1 MTSLLKKVK
10 HWLHN
15 HSGQTIERSSA
26 HPVVVSPKSSNRYP
40 DWPQL
45 LAKDWSRW
53 EEAIKTATG
62 GPRILIATDVGG
74 HLPVVTLDSLLAVAL
89 TLRGAEVHLL
99 LCDQALPACEQL
111 TYHKVSDPASF
122 AAHGVPEKT
131 CHSCFSGGSAVYK
144 SLGVPFH
151 RYSDFITAETS
162 LWATTLASEISF
174 EEIPGYQIDGLRV
187 GEHALAGALRFFAR
201 GTLESEPLAEAVLRH
216 YFKAALLT
224 THVAR
229 CCLRQYRF
237 LCASFH
243 HGIYVPQGLVGEVAR
258 QENLRIANWQVAYRK
273 KSFIFS
279 HHDTYHH
286 TMLTEPV
293 STWENIDW
301 TPQIETEVMDYL
313 KSRWQGTRDWIWF
326 HDTPQEDLE
335 AIVREVGVDLSRPC
349 IGLLTN
355 VMWDAQLHYPANA
368 FPNMKEWI
376 IQTIQYFVS
385 RPELQLVIR
394 IHPAELRGTVK
405 SRQLMADEIC
415 QVFPQLPANVFV
427 ISPESQISTYVMMA
441 QCNAVIIYGTKTGVE
456 LTSMGVPV
464 IVGGEAWIRN
474 KGLTQDARSVEEY
487 FQILDR
493 LPFSQALDPATIE
506 RGRKYAYHFFFR
518 RMIPVAAIEPT
529 AEAKSYQ
536 IQFSSL
542 DDLLPGK
549 DPGLDTICNGILYG
563 SDFIYPAEQ
572 YAASESV

>member
-1 MTSLLKKVK
+1 MTSLLEKIRR
-10 HWLHN
+10 W
-15 HSGQTIERSSA
+15 TRSTPKEILEQQLTTSA
-26 HPVVVSPKSSNRYP
+26 PRQQKSSIRYP

-45 LAKDWSRW
+45 LKHEWSRW
-53 EEAIKTATG
+53 QGAVQAATG
-62 GPRILIATDVGG
+62 GPRILIATGVGG

-99 LCDQALPACEQL
+99 LCDQTLPACEQL
-111 TYHKVSDPASF
+111 TFHKVSNPAAF
-122 AAHGVPEKT
+122 AAQGISEKT
-131 CHSCFSGGSAVYK
+131 CRSCFNGGSGVYRA
-144 SLGVPFH
+144 LGVPFH
-151 RYSDFITAETS
+151 LYSEFITPEIKQWVTE
-162 LWATTLASEISF
+162 LAAAIPLDEIA
-174 EEIPGYQIDGLRV
+174 GYQLDGLRV

-201 GTLESEPLAEAVLRH
+201 GTLENEPLAEPVLRH

-224 THVAR
+224 TSAAR
-229 CCLRQYRF
+229 RCLRQYHF
-237 LCASFH
+237 ACATFH

-258 QENLRIANWQVAYRK
+258 QEGVRVANWQVAYRK

-293 STWENIDW
+293 STWENISW
-301 TPQIETEVMDYL
+301 TPHLETETMDYL

-326 HDTPQEDLE
+326 HETPQEDLE
-335 AIVREVGVDLSRPC
+335 AIIREVGVDLSRPC

-376 IQTIQYFVS
+376 IQTIQYFAR

-405 SRQLMADEIC
+405 SRQLMADEIR
-415 QVFPQLPANVFV
+415 QVFPELPPNIFV
-427 ISPESQISTYVMMA
+427 IPPESQISTYVMMA

-474 KGLTQDARSVEEY
+474 KGLTLDARSVDEY
-487 FQILDR
+487 FKILDQ
-493 LPFSQALDPATIE
+493 LPFSQPLEPAIIE

-518 RMIPVAAIEPT
+518 RMIPVASIEPT
-529 AEAKSYQ
+529 EEAKSYR
-536 IQFSSL
+536 IQLSGL

-549 DPGLDTICNGILYG
+549 DPGLDTICNGILHG
-563 SDFIYPAEQ
+563 SDFVYPAEL
-572 YAASESV
+572 YPHGSV